1 MALWHPNEDVLKV
14 KILYKKVPYTKR
26 EILSFTSSIFDP
38 LGKISPAIPEPKLL
52 IQGLWK
58 CNIGW
63 DEPILLDI
71 LTHWNIWKLSIQ
83 DLNNVK
89 IEWWYKSFSTNPV
102 ELHIFADASEKA
114 HGAVAYIKTVNNG
127 NAAAISC

>member
-14 KILYKKVPYTKR
+14 KILYKKVPNTKR
-26 EILSFTSSIFDP
+26 EILSITSSIFDP

-89 IEWWYKSFSTNPV
+89 IE
-102 ELHIFADASEKA
+102 
-114 HGAVAYIKTVNNG
+114 
-127 NAAAISC
+127 